1 MYIDFSSFFDQS
13 LRETAGFYPAKSHEK
28 AFLRISDGIAHHH
41 SVFFL
46 RGVKGVGKTHILKR
60 LYRKPESFL
69 RKAWLSAHQPTIKMI
84 MQSFADLYGMRWDA
98 ENPNKLRKRMADDI
112 KNKMMPV
119 IYIDNVANLDVQTM
133 IKLSQILRWRK
144 QSLAKVVFAG
154 RFNLNPA
161 LMMFVKHNNV
171 KAMQCNLYP
180 LDEAEVHAYLV
191 QLSRVSGYA
200 GKSPFDKGSIHAL
213 IKHSKGIPNKINQLC
228 DFCLFIARTHN
239 HFVLDAALV
248 NKAAADLKKLKL
260 WTLDDGQTQEI
271 QSSSTDNK
279 VSGSKQS
286 MAVPEPKQDSFFHVK
301 KSISVRLSV
310 KKDHLSQRSET
321 DQPILEQ
328 DSQLAAT
335 EWNKAVNSYLLK
347 HPKNMDGDTA
357 KQVVSKQSYSQT
369 WLLTLLLLSLL
380 AGGFYYLLNHVD
392 YSNIKLPDF
401 FQSTQPDAANHKQHI
416 EDLSVT
422 ELPTIKPGHTQSS
435 GSVES
440 ALILAVWNNKAIEI
454 KELLQLGVDIN
465 TRNHFGQSPLMIA
478 AMLGNEQIVT
488 LMLENGATLD
498 VVDSKGLT
506 ALMLAA
512 RNGQSSVA
520 DYLLSHGADVNIQDK
535 RGLTAIMHASAFGH
549 QETVET
555 ILQYNP
561 ELELQNSNGQS
572 ADAIAQNLGYEN
584 IAQMI
589 QKIMLK

>member
-28 AFLRISDGIAHHH
+28 AFLRISDGITHHH

-46 RGVKGVGKTHILKR
+46 RGVEGVGKTHILKR
-60 LYRKPESFL
+60 LYRKPESSL
-69 RKAWLSAHQPTIKMI
+69 RKAWLSAHQPTVNMI

-98 ENPNKLRKRMADDI
+98 ENPNTLRKRMAEDI
-112 KNKMMPV
+112 KSKMMPV
-119 IYIDNVANLDVQTM
+119 IYIDNVASIDVQTM

-144 QSLAKVVFAG
+144 HSLAKVVFAG

-171 KAMQCNLYP
+171 KAMQCKLYP

-248 NKAAADLKKLKL
+248 NKAAEDLKKLQL
-260 WTLDDGQTQEI
+260 WTLDDEKHQKI
-271 QSSSTDNK
+271 QLSSTDDN
-279 VSGSKQS
+279 VSGSEQS
-286 MAVPEPKQDSFFHVK
+286 LAVPGMKQDSSFHIK
-301 KSISVRLSV
+301 KSISVRVSV
-310 KKDHLSQRSET
+310 KKDHLSQRSDI

-328 DSQLAAT
+328 DSQLAES
-335 EWNKAVNSYLLK
+335 EWNRAVNSYLLK
-347 HPKNMDGDTA
+347 HPKETDGDTVN
-357 KQVVSKQSYSQT
+357 QVVSKSYFQT
-369 WLLTLLLLSLL
+369 WLLTLLVLSLL
-380 AGGFYYLLNHVD
+380 AGGFYYLLNNVD
-392 YSNIKLPDF
+392 YSNIKLPEF
-401 FQSTQPDAANHKQHI
+401 FQSTQPKAVNSKQNS
-416 EDLSVT
+416 EDSTVT
-422 ELPTIKPGHTQSS
+422 ELSTRKPDLTQSNE
-435 GSVES
+435 GVES
-440 ALILAVWNNKAIEI
+440 ALILAVWNNKVFEI

-488 LMLENGATLD
+488 LMLENEAALD

-512 RNGQSSVA
+512 RNGQSNVVG
-520 DYLLSHGADVNIQDK
+520 YLLSHGADVNIQDK

-555 ILQYNP
+555 ILQYKP
-561 ELELQNSNGQS
+561 ELELKDSNGQS

-589 QKIMLK
+589 QKIRLK